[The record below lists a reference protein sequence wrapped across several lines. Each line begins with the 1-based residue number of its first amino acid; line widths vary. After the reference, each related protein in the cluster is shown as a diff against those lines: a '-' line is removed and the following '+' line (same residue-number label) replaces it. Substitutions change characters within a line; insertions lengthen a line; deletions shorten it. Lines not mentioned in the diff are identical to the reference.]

1 MMGTMFD
8 GVCQGRLARHVL
20 LAAALGA
27 MATGMAGTASAQDA
41 QASAQMPG
49 LITVTGE
56 GEVTAAPD
64 MADVGIGVVTDEATA
79 AAALQANSQALAA
92 VIDGLKKDGIESRD
106 LQTSG
111 LSLDPRY
118 EPMRNGQAPKLAGYR
133 ASNTVSVRVRDLS
146 KLGTLLDKSVG
157 TGANELRGLSFG
169 LSNHAALQDDAR
181 RRALQDAMRKAQL
194 YAETGGVKLGALRAV
209 TEEAFGFPVP
219 KFAQPR
225 MAMAADAA
233 PPVPI
238 EGGELSVKARVQ
250 VTYAIAP

>member
-1 MMGTMFD
+1 MMGTVIQD
-8 GVCQGRLARHVL
+8 LRHGRLARQML

-27 MATGMAGTASAQDA
+27 AAAGTAGTALAQDA
-41 QASAQMPG
+41 PAPAQAPG

-64 MADVGIGVVTDEATA
+64 MADVSIGVVADGATA
-79 AAALQANSQALAA
+79 AAALQANSQALTA

-118 EPMRNGQAPKLAGYR
+118 EPMRNNQPPKLAGYR
-133 ASNTVSVRVRDLS
+133 ASNTVTVRVRDLS

-157 TGANELRGLSFG
+157 SGANELRGLNFG
-169 LSNHAALQDDAR
+169 LAERGGLQDEAR
-181 RRALQDAMRKAQL
+181 KRAMKEAMRKAQL

-209 TEEAFGFPVP
+209 GEEAFGFPEP

-238 EGGELSVKARVQ
+238 EGGEVAIRARVQ

>member
-1 MMGTMFD
+1 MIGTVIHD
-8 GVCQGRLARHVL
+8 VCHGRLARRLL
-20 LAAALGA
+20 LAAALGVTA
-27 MATGMAGTASAQDA
+27 AGPASAQDA
-41 QASAQMPG
+41 QTAQQPG
-49 LITVTGE
+49 LITVIGE

-64 MADVGIGVVTDEATA
+64 MADIGIGVVTDGATA
-79 AAALQANSQALAA
+79 AAALQANSTALAA

-133 ASNTVSVRVRDLS
+133 ASNTVNVRVRDLS
-146 KLGTLLDKSVG
+146 KLGALLDKSVG

-169 LSNHAALQDDAR
+169 LTERGSLQDDAR
-181 RRALQDAMRKAQL
+181 RRALKDAMRKAQL

-209 TEEAFGFPVP
+209 DEEAFGFPEP
-219 KFAQPR
+219 KLARPR

-238 EGGELSVKARVQ
+238 EGGELAVRARVQ

>member
-1 MMGTMFD
+1 MTWMIGTATHD
-8 GVCQGRLARHVL
+8 LRHGRLARRL
-20 LAAALGA
+20 ILAAALGA
-27 MATGMAGTASAQDA
+27 SAVGAAGMAQAQEA
-41 QASAQMPG
+41 LSPG

-64 MADVGIGVVTDEATA
+64 MADVTIGVVADAATA
-79 AAALQANSQALAA
+79 AAALQANSQALTT

-111 LSLDPRY
+111 LSLEPRY
-118 EPMRNGQAPKLAGYR
+118 EPMRNNQPPKLAGYR
-133 ASNTVSVRVRDLS
+133 ASNTVTVRVRDLS

-157 TGANELRGLSFG
+157 SGANELRGLSFG
-169 LSNHAALQDDAR
+169 LANHAVLQDDAR
-181 RRALQDAMRKAQL
+181 RRALLDAMRKAQL